1 MVDQL
6 RNAARKYLPGT
17 IRRPLG
23 HIAGKLDHR
32 ILQPLQGLLF
42 DLRGGLFRVDGCTFI
57 VPREL
62 TTRSYRVC
70 FWQGTYEKE
79 ERELVRRWIQPSDSV
94 LELGA
99 CLGIVSCVTNKLLA
113 EKSRHVVVEANP
125 LCIPTL
131 TRNKELNHAGFR
143 VEHCAVGKPPEITFY
158 LHPTYIVGGNAQR
171 ATSRPVRVPSKAL
184 LEFENESGP
193 FTGLIMDIEGGEL
206 EVLEQSSDLLKQL
219 RIIIIEL
226 HQFAIGT
233 EGVEKCRDILR
244 NSGLKRVDSC
254 GLTEVWQRGN

>member
-1 MVDQL
+1 MVEQL
-6 RNAARKYLPGT
+6 RNAARKYLPGK

-23 HIAGKLDHR
+23 NAAGKFDQK

-42 DLRGGLFRVDGCTFI
+42 DLTGGRFYVDECTFVI
-57 VPREL
+57 PREL
-62 TTRSYRVC
+62 TTRAYRAC

-79 ERELVRRWIQPSDSV
+79 ERELIRRWIRPSDSV

-131 TRNKELNHAGFR
+131 RRNKELNRAEFR
-143 VEHCAVGKPPEITFY
+143 VEHCAVGHPPEITFY

-171 ATSRPVRVPSKAL
+171 VTNRPVRVPAKAL
-184 LEFENESGP
+184 LQFEHESGP
-193 FTGLIMDIEGGEL
+193 FTALIMDIEGGER
-206 EVLEQSSDLLKQL
+206 EVLEQSSEQLKQF
-219 RIIIIEL
+219 RILIIEL
-226 HQFAIGT
+226 HEFAIGA
-233 EGVEKCRDILR
+233 EGVERCRTILKT
-244 NSGLKRVDSC
+244 SGLTCVDKF
-254 GLTEVWQRGN
+254 GLTEVWQRV